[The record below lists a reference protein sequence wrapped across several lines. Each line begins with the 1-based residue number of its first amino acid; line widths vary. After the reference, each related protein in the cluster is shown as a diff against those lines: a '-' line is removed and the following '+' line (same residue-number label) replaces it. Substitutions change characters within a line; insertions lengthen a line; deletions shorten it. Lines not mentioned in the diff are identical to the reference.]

1 MQFKTRA
8 ITVNGDV
15 YRLRELSAGAIEA
28 VDESDSEF
36 TQALVMLAL
45 SLCADDG
52 EPLYGVDQTA
62 NALGFV
68 RGLPVSLVRDH
79 LIPAATELNTET
91 LDDARGN

>member
-1 MQFKTRA
+1 MAFQRTA
-8 ITVNGDV
+8 ITVDGEMF
-15 YRLRELSAGAIEA
+15 YLRELSAGAIEA
-28 VDESDSEF
+28 VDESEREF

-45 SLCADDG
+45 SLCDDAG
-52 EPLYGVDQTA
+52 EPLYGVGDVA

-79 LIPAATELNTET
+79 LIPAATVLNTES

>member
-1 MQFKTRA
+1 MQFKRTA
-8 ITVNGDV
+8 ITVDGDT
-15 YRLRELSAGAIEA
+15 YHLRELSAGAIEA
-28 VDESDSEF
+28 VDESEREY

-52 EPLYGVDQTA
+52 EPLYGVGEVA